1 MFNLGS
7 MLNLGSTEPVIGK
20 AHTIV
25 ECSANELFQYLGEGL
40 FENYPKWSSEVKEL
54 EQITPGPIKLGT
66 VGRQV
71 RIDQGRR
78 TESKFKISTYEPGV
92 RLTLVGVS
100 DPYRCTY
107 ELQAVHPEHSTKLTF
122 SFELLEILAI
132 MRPFEGLVRAAIKDG
147 AERTVQN
154 IKRLVETE
162 KSMKTS
168 IIHREPL

>member
-7 MLNLGSTEPVIGK
+7 MLNLGSTEPVVGR

-25 ECSANELFQYLGEGL
+25 ECSAREIFQYLGEGL
-40 FENYPKWSSEVKEL
+40 FQNYPKWSPEVKEL
-54 EQITPGPIKLGT
+54 EQITPGPVKLGT
-66 VGRQV
+66 EGWQV
-71 RIDQGRR
+71 RVDQGRR

-100 DPYRCTY
+100 DPFRCTY
-107 ELQAVHPEHSTKLTF
+107 ELQDVNPEKSTRLTF
-122 SFELLEILAI
+122 SFELLEILMV
-132 MRPFEGLVRAAIKDG
+132 MRPFEGLVRVAIKDG

-162 KSMKTS
+162 KSIKAS
-168 IIHREPL
+168 ANQESL